1 MEIIDQNELIKNKED
16 EEMNNFTHY
25 KISQK
30 IKANKWKA
38 IGIGISLI
46 LFCLIA
52 VLFFRDSDKKK
63 DTSLEK
69 EKSLEISS
77 SSSYLNDPYFKKYS
91 EIFPFAL
98 RTSKE
103 GQIEIENS
111 MFEEISEDK
120 LSFKKETSL
129 NSHKTEVDEESKS
142 SYNSD
147 FSISIDISIYC
158 DAKFKRK
165 VQESKEHSN
174 KIYLIG
180 AKSNVCS
187 LSVKRENI
195 VFSKFFLNKIKDVA
209 EDDLTDA
216 EKAKELDKLFKDFG
230 YYIPLKIYIGGY
242 FYKDINI
249 NKDNE
254 SMKKYLDFQ
263 ANVEIPLV
271 NVSGNY
277 SSQSENYLKNFF
289 YNENLVIKG
298 GDINKESLDDW
309 KLSINFDNSEII
321 DYSNIIKI
329 TDLINDALDKQ
340 TKKLLKIPLSLV
352 DEKYIKRKKYFE
364 NLKELNNY
372 PNMGNIKGGDSIRNG
387 IFKTDEL
394 IYSEV
399 IEIRNN
405 KNIDYSYPDLI
416 VGWKIDCFWQ
426 DRNKGD
432 YSMTDPINSRRVKG
446 IFSVK
451 ENNGLNLILE
461 IFFLKCPE

>member
-1 MEIIDQNELIKNKED
+1 M
-16 EEMNNFTHY
+16 
-25 KISQK
+25 
-30 IKANKWKA
+30 
-38 IGIGISLI
+38 
-46 LFCLIA
+46 
-52 VLFFRDSDKKK
+52 
-63 DTSLEK
+63 
-69 EKSLEISS
+69 
-77 SSSYLNDPYFKKYS
+77 
-91 EIFPFAL
+91 
-98 RTSKE
+98 
-103 GQIEIENS
+103 
-111 MFEEISEDK
+111 
-120 LSFKKETSL
+120 
-129 NSHKTEVDEESKS
+129 
-142 SYNSD
+142 
-147 FSISIDISIYC
+147 
-158 DAKFKRK
+158 
-165 VQESKEHSN
+165 
-174 KIYLIG
+174 
-180 AKSNVCS
+180 
-187 LSVKRENI
+187 
-195 VFSKFFLNKIKDVA
+195 
-209 EDDLTDA
+209 
-216 EKAKELDKLFKDFG
+216 FKDFG

-321 DYSNIIKI
+321 DYSNLIEI
-329 TDLINDALDKQ
+329 TELINDALDKQ

-446 IFSVK
+446 SFSVK